1 MSILAGYA
9 VPHPPLI
16 IPSVGRGEERG
27 IQTTIDAYR
36 EIARRIVALQPE
48 TIVISSPHAPLYRDG
63 FHVTTDEVLNGSME
77 AFRASETTLKA
88 KIDTALTDEIIQTA
102 QQSGIVVAPSTWRD
116 RDMDHATF
124 IPLYFIEQAY
134 KEAGISP
141 KYKVVR
147 VGLSALSSEVHRQFG
162 HAIARAIDRAQR
174 RCVWVASGDLSH
186 KLKTD
191 GPYGYVPE
199 GPELDR
205 QLCDLFR
212 SGALEKLFELDEY
225 FCECAAECGVR
236 SFQIMA
242 AALEM
247 EYPQGVSSE
256 LLSYEGPFGVGYAVA
271 AFETAI
277 PEDCDVAVCNSKAV
291 HNNTNEPLSHDDTVC
306 SSDNAL
312 DPYVALARASVET
325 YIKTGRAL
333 TLSDYLNQVEQF
345 LGGDKEMLPEE
356 MFSKQAGVF
365 VSIYEWGELRGCI
378 GTIAPTTNCIA
389 EEIIQNGISASTRD
403 PRFPAI
409 EEYELDQLDISVDVL
424 SEAEPI
430 SSLEELDVKRYGVIV
445 TKGFRRGLLLPN
457 LEGVDSVEDQ
467 VAIAK
472 QKAGI
477 RIDDWDVELERF
489 EVIRHE

>member
-102 QQSGIVVAPSTWRD
+102 QQSGIMVAPSTWRD

-141 KYKVVR
+141 EYKVVR
-147 VGLSALSSEVHRQFG
+147 VGLSALSSEAHRQFG
-162 HAIARAIDRAQR
+162 HAIARAIDRTQR

-247 EYPQGVSSE
+247 MYPQGVSSE

-271 AFETAI
+271 AFETAM
-277 PEDCDVAVCNSKAV
+277 PEDCDVTDCNSKVA
-291 HNNTNEPLSHDDTVC
+291 HNNTNETLSHDGTARA
-306 SSDNAL
+306 SDEVS

-356 MFSKQAGVF
+356 MLSKQAGVF
-365 VSIYEWGELRGCI
+365 VSIHEWGELRGCI

-409 EEYELDQLDISVDVL
+409 EEYELDQLEISVDVL
-424 SEAEPI
+424 SEAEPV

-477 RIDDWDVELERF
+477 RVDDRDVELERF

>member
-1 MSILAGYA
+1 MSVLAGYV

-36 EIARRIVALQPE
+36 EIARCIVVLQPE

-63 FHVTTDEVLNGSME
+63 FHVTTDEVLYGSME
-77 AFRASETTLKA
+77 AFCAPETTLSA
-88 KIDTALTDEIIQTA
+88 KIDTALVDEIIQTA

-116 RDMDHATF
+116 RGMDHATF
-124 IPLYFIEQAY
+124 IPLYYIEQAY

-141 KYKVVR
+141 EYKVVR
-147 VGLSALSSEVHRQFG
+147 VGLSALSPEEHRQFG
-162 HAIARAIDRAQR
+162 HAIARAIDRTQR

-191 GPYGYVPE
+191 GPYGYAPE

-242 AALEM
+242 AALET
-247 EYPQGVSSE
+247 EHPQGVSSK

-271 AFETAI
+271 AFEGELSKGEPSKEDLNEESDTA
-277 PEDCDVAVCNSKAV
+277 
-291 HNNTNEPLSHDDTVC
+291 LS
-306 SSDNAL
+306 SNNAL

-325 YIKTGRAL
+325 YIKTGRVL
-333 TLSDYLNQVEQF
+333 KLSDYQNQVEQLF
-345 LGGDKEMLPEE
+345 GTYKEMLPED
-356 MFSKQAGVF
+356 MLSQQAGVF
-365 VSIYEWGELRGCI
+365 VSIHEWGELRGCI

-477 RIDDWDVELERF
+477 RVDDWDVELERF

>member
-141 KYKVVR
+141 EYKVVR

-162 HAIARAIDRAQR
+162 HAIARAIDRTQR

-186 KLKTD
+186 KLKAD
-191 GPYGYVPE
+191 GPYGYAPE

-205 QLCDLFR
+205 RLCDLFR

-333 TLSDYLNQVEQF
+333 KLSDYQKQVGR
-345 LGGDKEMLPEE
+345 LYGKDANMLPEE
-356 MFSKQAGVF
+356 MLSQQAGVF
-365 VSIYEWGELRGCI
+365 VSIHEWGELRGCI

-409 EEYELDQLDISVDVL
+409 EEYELDQLEISVDVL
-424 SEAEPI
+424 SEAEPV

>member
-141 KYKVVR
+141 EYKVVR

-162 HAIARAIDRAQR
+162 HAIARAIDRTQR

-247 EYPQGVSSE
+247 MYPQGVSSE

-271 AFETAI
+271 AFETAM
-277 PEDCDVAVCNSKAV
+277 PEDCDVTDCNSKVA
-291 HNNTNEPLSHDDTVC
+291 HNNTNETLSHDGTARA
-306 SSDNAL
+306 SDEVS

-333 TLSDYLNQVEQF
+333 KLSDYQKQVGR
-345 LGGDKEMLPEE
+345 LYGKDANMLPEE
-356 MFSKQAGVF
+356 MLSQQAGVF
-365 VSIYEWGELRGCI
+365 VSIHEWGELRGCI

-409 EEYELDQLDISVDVL
+409 EEYELDQLEISVDVL

-457 LEGVDSVEDQ
+457 LEGVDSGEDQ

-477 RIDDWDVELERF
+477 RVDDRDVELERF

>member
-1 MSILAGYA
+1 MSILTGYA

-162 HAIARAIDRAQR
+162 HAIARAIDRTQR

-247 EYPQGVSSE
+247 MYPQGVSSE

-271 AFETAI
+271 AFETAM
-277 PEDCDVAVCNSKAV
+277 PEDCDVTDCNSKVA
-291 HNNTNEPLSHDDTVC
+291 HNNTNETLSHDGTARA
-306 SSDNAL
+306 SDEVS

-345 LGGDKEMLPEE
+345 HGGDKEMLPEE
-356 MFSKQAGVF
+356 MLSKQAGVF
-365 VSIYEWGELRGCI
+365 VSIHEWGELRGCI

-409 EEYELDQLDISVDVL
+409 EEYELDQLEISVDVL

-477 RIDDWDVELERF
+477 RVDDWDVELERF

>member
-16 IPSVGRGEERG
+16 IPSVGRAEERG

-116 RDMDHATF
+116 RNMDHATF

-141 KYKVVR
+141 EYKVVR

-162 HAIARAIDRAQR
+162 HAIARAIDRTQR

-271 AFETAI
+271 AFETAM
-277 PEDCDVAVCNSKAV
+277 PEDCDVTDCNSKVA
-291 HNNTNEPLSHDDTVC
+291 HNNTNETLSHDGTARA
-306 SSDNAL
+306 SDEVS
-312 DPYVALARASVET
+312 DPYVVLARASVET

-333 TLSDYLNQVEQF
+333 KLSDYQKQVGR
-345 LGGDKEMLPEE
+345 LYGKDANMLPEE
-356 MFSKQAGVF
+356 MLSQQAGVF
-365 VSIYEWGELRGCI
+365 VSIHEWGELRGCI

-409 EEYELDQLDISVDVL
+409 EEYELDQLEISVDVL
-424 SEAEPI
+424 SEAEPV

-477 RIDDWDVELERF
+477 RVDDRDVELERF

>member
-141 KYKVVR
+141 EYKVVR

-162 HAIARAIDRAQR
+162 HAIARAIDRTQR

-271 AFETAI
+271 AFETAM
-277 PEDCDVAVCNSKAV
+277 PEDCDVTDCNSKVA

-345 LGGDKEMLPEE
+345 LGGDKKMLPEE
-356 MFSKQAGVF
+356 MLSKQAGVF
-365 VSIYEWGELRGCI
+365 VSIHEWGELRGCI
-378 GTIAPTTNCIA
+378 GTIAPTANCIA

-409 EEYELDQLDISVDVL
+409 EEYELDQLEISVDVL
-424 SEAEPI
+424 SEAEPV

-477 RIDDWDVELERF
+477 RVDDRDVELERF

>member
-48 TIVISSPHAPLYRDG
+48 TIVISSPHAPLYRDR

-141 KYKVVR
+141 EYKVVR

-162 HAIARAIDRAQR
+162 HAIARAIDRTQR

-199 GPELDR
+199 G
-205 QLCDLFR
+205 
-212 SGALEKLFELDEY
+212 
-225 FCECAAECGVR
+225 VR

-242 AALEM
+242 AVLEM

-291 HNNTNEPLSHDDTVC
+291 HNNTNEPLSHDGTARA
-306 SSDNAL
+306 SDEVS

-333 TLSDYLNQVEQF
+333 KLSDYQKQVGR
-345 LGGDKEMLPEE
+345 LYGKDANMLPEE
-356 MFSKQAGVF
+356 MLSQQAGIF
-365 VSIYEWGELRGCI
+365 VSIHEWGELRGCI

-409 EEYELDQLDISVDVL
+409 EEYELDQLEISVDVL
-424 SEAEPI
+424 SEAEPV

>member
-141 KYKVVR
+141 EYKVVR

-162 HAIARAIDRAQR
+162 HAIARAIDRTQR

-186 KLKTD
+186 KLKTE

-247 EYPQGVSSE
+247 MYPQGVSSE

-271 AFETAI
+271 AFETAM
-277 PEDCDVAVCNSKAV
+277 PEDCDVTDCNSKVA
-291 HNNTNEPLSHDDTVC
+291 HNNTNETLSHDGTARA
-306 SSDNAL
+306 SDEVS

-333 TLSDYLNQVEQF
+333 KLSDYQKQVGR
-345 LGGDKEMLPEE
+345 LYGKDANMLPEE
-356 MFSKQAGVF
+356 MLSQQAGVF
-365 VSIYEWGELRGCI
+365 VSIHEWGELRGCI

-409 EEYELDQLDISVDVL
+409 EEYELDQLEISVDIL
-424 SEAEPI
+424 SKAEPV

-477 RIDDWDVELERF
+477 RVDDRDVELERF

>member
-141 KYKVVR
+141 EYKVVR

-162 HAIARAIDRAQR
+162 HAIARAIDRTQR

-247 EYPQGVSSE
+247 MYPQGVSSE

-271 AFETAI
+271 AFETAM
-277 PEDCDVAVCNSKAV
+277 PEDCDVTDCNSKVA
-291 HNNTNEPLSHDDTVC
+291 HNNTNETLSHDGTARA
-306 SSDNAL
+306 SDEVS

-333 TLSDYLNQVEQF
+333 KLSDYQKQVGR
-345 LGGDKEMLPEE
+345 LYGKDANMLPEE
-356 MFSKQAGVF
+356 MLSQQAGVF
-365 VSIYEWGELRGCI
+365 VSIHEWGELRGCI

-409 EEYELDQLDISVDVL
+409 EEYELDQLEISVDVL
-424 SEAEPI
+424 SEAEPV

-477 RIDDWDVELERF
+477 RVDDRDVELERF

>member
-141 KYKVVR
+141 EYKVVR

-162 HAIARAIDRAQR
+162 HAIARAIDRTQR

-271 AFETAI
+271 AFETAM
-277 PEDCDVAVCNSKAV
+277 PEDCDVTDCNSKVA
-291 HNNTNEPLSHDDTVC
+291 HNNTNETLSHDGTARA
-306 SSDNAL
+306 SDEVS

-333 TLSDYLNQVEQF
+333 KLSDYQKQVGR
-345 LGGDKEMLPEE
+345 LYGKDANMLPEE
-356 MFSKQAGVF
+356 MLSQQAGVF
-365 VSIYEWGELRGCI
+365 VSIHEWGELRGCI

-409 EEYELDQLDISVDVL
+409 EEYELDQLEISVDVL
-424 SEAEPI
+424 SEAEPV

-477 RIDDWDVELERF
+477 RVDDRDVELERF

>member
-1 MSILAGYA
+1 MAILAGFV

-16 IPSVGRGEERG
+16 IPSVGCGEEHG
-27 IQTTIDAYR
+27 IQKTIDSYR
-36 EIARRIVALQPE
+36 EIARRIVELQPE

-77 AFRASETTLKA
+77 AFRAPQTTMSA
-88 KIDTALTDEIIQTA
+88 RIDTVLSQEIVRNA

-134 KEAGISP
+134 KEAGISSE
-141 KYKVVR
+141 YKVVR
-147 VGLSALSSEVHRQFG
+147 IGLSALSPEVHRQFG
-162 HAIARAIDRAQR
+162 HAIASAIDRTER

-186 KLKTD
+186 KLKAD
-191 GPYGYVPE
+191 GPYGYAPE

-205 QLCDLFR
+205 QLCNLFR
-212 SGALEKLFELDEY
+212 SGALEKLFELDEF
-225 FCECAAECGVR
+225 FCECAAECGAR

-256 LLSYEGPFGVGYAVA
+256 LLNYEGPFGVGYAVA
-271 AFETAI
+271 AFKGELNEGEPSKEDLNEESDTALCA
-277 PEDCDVAVCNSKAV
+277 E
-291 HNNTNEPLSHDDTVC
+291 
-306 SSDNAL
+306 NAP

-333 TLSDYLNQVEQF
+333 KLSDYQNQVEQLF
-345 LGGDKEMLPEE
+345 GSDTGMLPED
-356 MFSKQAGVF
+356 MLSKQAGVF
-365 VSIYEWGELRGCI
+365 VSIHEWGELRGCI

-424 SEAEPI
+424 SDVEPI
-430 SSLEELDVKRYGVIV
+430 SSMEELDVERYGVIV
-445 TKGFRRGLLLPN
+445 TKGFKRGLLLPN

-467 VAIAK
+467 VAIVK

-477 RIDDWDVELERF
+477 RVDDRDVELERF

>member
-48 TIVISSPHAPLYRDG
+48 TIVISSPHAPLYRGG

-141 KYKVVR
+141 EYKVVR

-162 HAIARAIDRAQR
+162 HAIARAIDRTQR

-247 EYPQGVSSE
+247 MYPQGVSSE

-271 AFETAI
+271 AFETAM
-277 PEDCDVAVCNSKAV
+277 PEDCDVTDCNSKVA
-291 HNNTNEPLSHDDTVC
+291 HNNTNETLSHDGTARA
-306 SSDNAL
+306 SDEVS

-333 TLSDYLNQVEQF
+333 KLSDYQKQVGR
-345 LGGDKEMLPEE
+345 LYGKDANMLPEE
-356 MFSKQAGVF
+356 MLSQQAGVF
-365 VSIYEWGELRGCI
+365 VSIHEWGELRGCI

-409 EEYELDQLDISVDVL
+409 EEYELDQLEISVDVL
-424 SEAEPI
+424 SEAEPV

-477 RIDDWDVELERF
+477 RVDDRDVELERF

>member
-1 MSILAGYA
+1 MSILAGYV

-16 IPSVGRGEERG
+16 IPSVGRGEECG
-27 IQTTIDAYR
+27 IQETIDAYR
-36 EIARRIVALQPE
+36 EIARRIVELQPE
-48 TIVISSPHAPLYRDG
+48 TIVVSSPHAPLYRDG
-63 FHVTTDEVLNGSME
+63 FHVTTDKLLNGSME
-77 AFRASETTLKA
+77 AFRAPETTLSV
-88 KIDTALTDEIIQTA
+88 KIDTALADEIIQNA

-116 RDMDHATF
+116 HDMDHATF
-124 IPLYFIEQAY
+124 IPLYFIKQAY
-134 KEAGISP
+134 KEAGILP
-141 KYKVVR
+141 EYKVVR
-147 VGLSALSSEVHRQFG
+147 VGLSALSPEVHRQFG
-162 HAIARAIDRAQR
+162 HAIASAVDATER

-186 KLKTD
+186 KLKAD
-191 GPYGYVPE
+191 GPYGYAPE

-205 QLCDLFR
+205 QLCALFE

-271 AFETAI
+271 AFEGELNEGEPSKEDLNEESDTA
-277 PEDCDVAVCNSKAV
+277 
-291 HNNTNEPLSHDDTVC
+291 L

-312 DPYVALARASVET
+312 DPYVALARASVKT

-333 TLSDYLNQVEQF
+333 KLSDYQNQVEQ
-345 LGGDKEMLPEE
+345 LYGKDANMLSEEML
-356 MFSKQAGVF
+356 SQQAGVF
-365 VSIYEWGELRGCI
+365 VSIHEWGELRGCI

-430 SSLEELDVKRYGVIV
+430 FSLEELDVKRYGVIV

-477 RIDDWDVELERF
+477 RVDDWDVELERF

>member
-88 KIDTALTDEIIQTA
+88 KIDTALTEEIIQTA

-116 RDMDHATF
+116 RDMDHAIF

-141 KYKVVR
+141 EYKVVR

-162 HAIARAIDRAQR
+162 HAIARAIDRTQR

-225 FCECAAECGVR
+225 FCEYAAECGVR

-271 AFETAI
+271 AFETAM
-277 PEDCDVAVCNSKAV
+277 PEDCDVTDCNSKVA
-291 HNNTNEPLSHDDTVC
+291 HNNTNETLSHDGTARA
-306 SSDNAL
+306 SDEVS

-333 TLSDYLNQVEQF
+333 KLSDYQKQVGR
-345 LGGDKEMLPEE
+345 LYGKDANMLPEE
-356 MFSKQAGVF
+356 MLSQQAGVF
-365 VSIYEWGELRGCI
+365 VSIHEWGELRGCI

-409 EEYELDQLDISVDVL
+409 EEYELDQLEISVDVL
-424 SEAEPI
+424 SEAEPV

>member
-36 EIARRIVALQPE
+36 EIARRIAALQPE

-102 QQSGIVVAPSTWRD
+102 QQSGIVVVPSTWRD

-141 KYKVVR
+141 EYKVVR

-162 HAIARAIDRAQR
+162 HAIARAIDRTQR

-247 EYPQGVSSE
+247 MYPQGVSSE

-271 AFETAI
+271 AFETAM
-277 PEDCDVAVCNSKAV
+277 PEDCDVTDCNSKVA
-291 HNNTNEPLSHDDTVC
+291 HNNTNEPLSHDGTARA
-306 SSDNAL
+306 SDEVS

-333 TLSDYLNQVEQF
+333 KLSDYQKQVGR
-345 LGGDKEMLPEE
+345 LYGKDANMLPEE
-356 MFSKQAGVF
+356 MLSQQAGVF
-365 VSIYEWGELRGCI
+365 VSIHEWGELRGCI

-409 EEYELDQLDISVDVL
+409 EEYELDQLEISVDVL

-457 LEGVDSVEDQ
+457 LEGVDSGEDQ

-477 RIDDWDVELERF
+477 RVDDRDVELERF

>member
-63 FHVTTDEVLNGSME
+63 FHVTTDEVLNESME

-102 QQSGIVVAPSTWRD
+102 QQSGIVVVPSTWRD

-141 KYKVVR
+141 EYKVVR

-162 HAIARAIDRAQR
+162 HAIARAIDRTQR

-247 EYPQGVSSE
+247 MYPQGVSSE

-271 AFETAI
+271 AFETAM
-277 PEDCDVAVCNSKAV
+277 PEDCDVTDCNSKVA
-291 HNNTNEPLSHDDTVC
+291 HNNTNETLSHDGTARA
-306 SSDNAL
+306 SDEVS

-333 TLSDYLNQVEQF
+333 KLSDYQKQVGR
-345 LGGDKEMLPEE
+345 LYGKDANMLPEE
-356 MFSKQAGVF
+356 MLSQQAGVF
-365 VSIYEWGELRGCI
+365 VSIHEWGELRGCI

-389 EEIIQNGISASTRD
+389 EEIIQNGISASARD

-409 EEYELDQLDISVDVL
+409 EEYELDQLEISVDVL
-424 SEAEPI
+424 SEAEPV

>member
-141 KYKVVR
+141 EYKVVR

-162 HAIARAIDRAQR
+162 HAIARAIDRTQR

-186 KLKTD
+186 KLKTE

-247 EYPQGVSSE
+247 MYPQGVSSE

-271 AFETAI
+271 AFETAM
-277 PEDCDVAVCNSKAV
+277 PEDCDVTDCNSKVA
-291 HNNTNEPLSHDDTVC
+291 HNNTNETLSHDGTARA
-306 SSDNAL
+306 SDEVS

-325 YIKTGRAL
+325 YIKL
-333 TLSDYLNQVEQF
+333 
-345 LGGDKEMLPEE
+345 
-356 MFSKQAGVF
+356 
-365 VSIYEWGELRGCI
+365 
-378 GTIAPTTNCIA
+378 
-389 EEIIQNGISASTRD
+389 
-403 PRFPAI
+403 
-409 EEYELDQLDISVDVL
+409 
-424 SEAEPI
+424 
-430 SSLEELDVKRYGVIV
+430 
-445 TKGFRRGLLLPN
+445 
-457 LEGVDSVEDQ
+457 
-467 VAIAK
+467 
-472 QKAGI
+472 
-477 RIDDWDVELERF
+477 VELLSYP
-489 EVIRHE
+489 IIKNK

>member
-141 KYKVVR
+141 EYKVVR

-162 HAIARAIDRAQR
+162 HAIARAIDRTQR

-186 KLKTD
+186 KLKTE

-247 EYPQGVSSE
+247 MYPQGVSSE

-271 AFETAI
+271 AFETAM
-277 PEDCDVAVCNSKAV
+277 PEDCDVTDCNSKVA
-291 HNNTNEPLSHDDTVC
+291 HNNTNETLSHDGTARA
-306 SSDNAL
+306 SDEVS

-333 TLSDYLNQVEQF
+333 KLSDYQKQVGR
-345 LGGDKEMLPEE
+345 LYGKDANMLPEE
-356 MFSKQAGVF
+356 MLSQQAGVF
-365 VSIYEWGELRGCI
+365 VSIHEWGELRGCI

-389 EEIIQNGISASTRD
+389 EEIIQNGFSASTRD

-409 EEYELDQLDISVDVL
+409 EEYELDQLEISVDIL
-424 SEAEPI
+424 SKTEPV

-477 RIDDWDVELERF
+477 RVDDRDVELERF

>member
-1 MSILAGYA
+1 MSILAGYV

-27 IQTTIDAYR
+27 IQKTIDAYR
-36 EIARRIVALQPE
+36 EIARRIAALRPE
-48 TIVISSPHAPLYRDG
+48 TIVVSSPHAPLYRDG
-63 FHVTTDEVLNGSME
+63 FHVTTDTVLNGSME
-77 AFRASETTLKA
+77 AFRAPETTLSA
-88 KIDTALTDEIIQTA
+88 KIDTALADEIIQNA

-124 IPLYFIEQAY
+124 IPLCFIEQAY

-141 KYKVVR
+141 EYKVVR

-162 HAIARAIDRAQR
+162 HAIARAIDRTQR

-242 AALEM
+242 AVLEM

-291 HNNTNEPLSHDDTVC
+291 HNNTNEPLSHDGTARA
-306 SSDNAL
+306 SDEVS

-345 LGGDKEMLPEE
+345 LGGDKKMLPEE
-356 MFSKQAGVF
+356 MLSKQAGVF
-365 VSIYEWGELRGCI
+365 VSIHEWGELRGCI

-467 VAIAK
+467 VDIAK

>member
-141 KYKVVR
+141 EYKVVR

-162 HAIARAIDRAQR
+162 HAIARAIDRTQR

-186 KLKTD
+186 KLKTE

-247 EYPQGVSSE
+247 MYPQGVSSE

-271 AFETAI
+271 AFETAM
-277 PEDCDVAVCNSKAV
+277 PEDCDVTDCNSKVA
-291 HNNTNEPLSHDDTVC
+291 HNNTNETLSHDGTARA
-306 SSDNAL
+306 SDEVS

-333 TLSDYLNQVEQF
+333 KLSDYQKQVGR
-345 LGGDKEMLPEE
+345 LYGKDANMLPEE
-356 MFSKQAGVF
+356 MLSQQAGVF
-365 VSIYEWGELRGCI
+365 VSIHEWGELRGCI

-409 EEYELDQLDISVDVL
+409 EEYELDQLEISVDVL
-424 SEAEPI
+424 SEAEPV

-477 RIDDWDVELERF
+477 RVDDRDVELERF

>member
-88 KIDTALTDEIIQTA
+88 KIDTALTDEIIQTT

-141 KYKVVR
+141 EYKVVR

-162 HAIARAIDRAQR
+162 HAIARAIDRTQR

-271 AFETAI
+271 AFETAM

-291 HNNTNEPLSHDDTVC
+291 HNNTNESLSHDGTARA
-306 SSDNAL
+306 SDEVS

-333 TLSDYLNQVEQF
+333 KLSDYQKQVGR
-345 LGGDKEMLPEE
+345 LYGKDANMLPEE
-356 MFSKQAGVF
+356 MLSQQAGVF
-365 VSIYEWGELRGCI
+365 VSIHEWGELRGCI

-409 EEYELDQLDISVDVL
+409 EEYELDQLEISVDVL
-424 SEAEPI
+424 SEAEPV

>member
-1 MSILAGYA
+1 MAILAGFV

-16 IPSVGRGEERG
+16 IPSVGCGEEHG
-27 IQTTIDAYR
+27 IQKTIDSYR
-36 EIARRIVALQPE
+36 EIACRIVELQPK

-77 AFRASETTLKA
+77 AFRAPQTTMSA
-88 KIDTALTDEIIQTA
+88 KIDTVLSQEIVRNA

-141 KYKVVR
+141 EYKVVR
-147 VGLSALSSEVHRQFG
+147 VGLSALSPEVHRQFG
-162 HAIARAIDRAQR
+162 HAIASAVDATER

-186 KLKTD
+186 KLKAD
-191 GPYGYVPE
+191 GPYGYAPE

-205 QLCDLFR
+205 QLCALFE
-212 SGALEKLFELDEY
+212 SGALEKLFDLDEL

-242 AALEM
+242 AALEI

-271 AFETAI
+271 AFEGEPNEGEPSGDTKEESDTALCA
-277 PEDCDVAVCNSKAV
+277 E
-291 HNNTNEPLSHDDTVC
+291 
-306 SSDNAL
+306 NAP
-312 DPYVALARASVET
+312 DPYVTLARAGVET
-325 YIKTGRAL
+325 YIKTGKAL
-333 TLSDYLNQVEQF
+333 RLSDYQNQVEQ
-345 LGGDKEMLPEE
+345 LYGKDANMLPEE
-356 MFSKQAGVF
+356 MLSQQAGVF
-365 VSIYEWGELRGCI
+365 VSIHEWGELRGCI
-378 GTIAPTTNCIA
+378 GTIASTTNCIA

-409 EEYELDQLDISVDVL
+409 KEYELDQLDISVDVL
-424 SEAEPI
+424 SDAEPI
-430 SSLEELDVKRYGVIV
+430 SSMEELDVKRYGVIV

-489 EVIRHE
+489 EVVRHE

>member
-88 KIDTALTDEIIQTA
+88 KIDTALTGEIIQAA

-141 KYKVVR
+141 EYKVVR
-147 VGLSALSSEVHRQFG
+147 VGLSVLSSEVHRQFG
-162 HAIARAIDRAQR
+162 HAIARAIDRTQR

-191 GPYGYVPE
+191 SPYGYVPE

-271 AFETAI
+271 AFKTAI

-356 MFSKQAGVF
+356 MLSKQAGVF
-365 VSIYEWGELRGCI
+365 VSIHEWGELRGCI
-378 GTIAPTTNCIA
+378 GTIAPTTNRIA

-409 EEYELDQLDISVDVL
+409 EEYELDQLEISVDVL
-424 SEAEPI
+424 SEAEPV

-477 RIDDWDVELERF
+477 RVDDRDVELERF

>member
-141 KYKVVR
+141 EYKVVR

-162 HAIARAIDRAQR
+162 HAIARAIDRTQR

-247 EYPQGVSSE
+247 MYPQGVSSE

-271 AFETAI
+271 AFETAM
-277 PEDCDVAVCNSKAV
+277 PEDCDVTDCNSKVA
-291 HNNTNEPLSHDDTVC
+291 HNNTNEPLSHDGTARA
-306 SSDNAL
+306 SDEVS

-333 TLSDYLNQVEQF
+333 KLSDYQKQVGR
-345 LGGDKEMLPEE
+345 LYGKDANMLPEE
-356 MFSKQAGVF
+356 MLSQQAGVF
-365 VSIYEWGELRGCI
+365 VSIHEWGELRGCI

-409 EEYELDQLDISVDVL
+409 EEYELDQLEISVDVL

-457 LEGVDSVEDQ
+457 LEGVDSGEDQ

-477 RIDDWDVELERF
+477 RVDDRDVELERF

>member
-88 KIDTALTDEIIQTA
+88 KIDTALTGEIIQTA

-134 KEAGISP
+134 KEAGILP
-141 KYKVVR
+141 EYKVVR

-162 HAIARAIDRAQR
+162 HAIARAIDRTQR

-247 EYPQGVSSE
+247 MYPQGVSSE

-271 AFETAI
+271 AFETAM
-277 PEDCDVAVCNSKAV
+277 PEDCDVTDCNSKVA
-291 HNNTNEPLSHDDTVC
+291 HNNTNETLSHDGTAHA
-306 SSDNAL
+306 SDEVS

-333 TLSDYLNQVEQF
+333 KLSDYQKQVGR
-345 LGGDKEMLPEE
+345 LYGKDANMLPEE
-356 MFSKQAGVF
+356 MLSQQAGVF
-365 VSIYEWGELRGCI
+365 VSIHEWGELRGCI

-403 PRFPAI
+403 SRFPAI
-409 EEYELDQLDISVDVL
+409 EEYELDQLEISVDVL
-424 SEAEPI
+424 SEAEPV

-477 RIDDWDVELERF
+477 RVDDRDVELERF

>member
-88 KIDTALTDEIIQTA
+88 KIDTALTEEIIQTA

-134 KEAGISP
+134 KEAGISSE
-141 KYKVVR
+141 YKVVR

-162 HAIARAIDRAQR
+162 HAIARAIDRTQR

-333 TLSDYLNQVEQF
+333 TLSGYLNQVEQF

-356 MFSKQAGVF
+356 MLSKQAGVF
-365 VSIYEWGELRGCI
+365 VSIHEWGELRGCI

-457 LEGVDSVEDQ
+457 LEGVDSGEDQ

>member
-36 EIARRIVALQPE
+36 EIARRIVALQSE

-141 KYKVVR
+141 EYKVVR

-162 HAIARAIDRAQR
+162 HAIARAIDRTQR

-205 QLCDLFR
+205 QLCDLFK

-271 AFETAI
+271 AFETAM

-291 HNNTNEPLSHDDTVC
+291 HNDTNEPLSHDDTVC

-356 MFSKQAGVF
+356 MLSKQAGVF
-365 VSIYEWGELRGCI
+365 VSIHEWGELRGCI

-477 RIDDWDVELERF
+477 SVDDRDVELERF

>member
-63 FHVTTDEVLNGSME
+63 FHITTDEVLNGSME

-141 KYKVVR
+141 EYKVVR

-162 HAIARAIDRAQR
+162 HAIARAIDRTQR

-225 FCECAAECGVR
+225 FCECAAGCGVR

-247 EYPQGVSSE
+247 MYPQGVSSE

-271 AFETAI
+271 AFETAM
-277 PEDCDVAVCNSKAV
+277 PEDCDVTDCNSKVA
-291 HNNTNEPLSHDDTVC
+291 HNNTNETLSHDGTARA
-306 SSDNAL
+306 SDEVS

-333 TLSDYLNQVEQF
+333 KLSDYQKQVGR
-345 LGGDKEMLPEE
+345 LYGKDANMLPEE
-356 MFSKQAGVF
+356 MLSQQAGVF
-365 VSIYEWGELRGCI
+365 VSIHEWGELRGCI

-409 EEYELDQLDISVDVL
+409 EEYELDQLEISVDVL
-424 SEAEPI
+424 SEAEPV

>member
-1 MSILAGYA
+1 MSILTGYA

-162 HAIARAIDRAQR
+162 HAIARAIDRTQR

-191 GPYGYVPE
+191 GSYGYVPE

-333 TLSDYLNQVEQF
+333 KLSDYQKQVGR
-345 LGGDKEMLPEE
+345 LYGKDANMLPEE
-356 MFSKQAGVF
+356 MLSQQAGVF
-365 VSIYEWGELRGCI
+365 VSIHEWGELRGCI

-409 EEYELDQLDISVDVL
+409 EEYELDQLEISVDVL
-424 SEAEPI
+424 SEAEPV

>member
-1 MSILAGYA
+1 MSILAGYV

-27 IQTTIDAYR
+27 IQKTIDAYR
-36 EIARRIVALQPE
+36 EIARRIAALRPE
-48 TIVISSPHAPLYRDG
+48 TIVVSSPHAPLYRDG
-63 FHVTTDEVLNGSME
+63 FHVTTDTVLNGSME
-77 AFRASETTLKA
+77 AFRAPQTTLSA
-88 KIDTALTDEIIQTA
+88 KIDTALADEIIQNA

-116 RDMDHATF
+116 HDMDHATF

-141 KYKVVR
+141 EYKVVR
-147 VGLSALSSEVHRQFG
+147 VGLSVLSPEVHRQFG
-162 HAIARAIDRAQR
+162 HAIASAIDRTER

-186 KLKTD
+186 KLKVD
-191 GPYGYVPE
+191 GPYGYAPE
-199 GPELDR
+199 GPELDK

-271 AFETAI
+271 AFEGELNEGESSKGDANEESDTAL
-277 PEDCDVAVCNSKAV
+277 CC
-291 HNNTNEPLSHDDTVC
+291 
-306 SSDNAL
+306 DNAP

-325 YIKTGRAL
+325 YIKTGKAL
-333 TLSDYLNQVEQF
+333 RLSDYQNQVEQLF
-345 LGGDKEMLPEE
+345 GSDTGMLPED
-356 MFSKQAGVF
+356 MLSKQAGVF
-365 VSIYEWGELRGCI
+365 VSIHEWGELRGCI

-424 SEAEPI
+424 SDAEPI
-430 SSLEELDVKRYGVIV
+430 SSMEELDVKRYGVIV